1 MAMDIRLM
9 LGLAFTSMFLL
20 AITIGSTTNIRSI
33 DELDLEYNS
42 RRFGRKLYDSCYDT
56 DSPDQKNSQDK
67 GCDYVESSDYSYY
80 YGPNGYGDR
89 CSYYD
94 DADFTAKELC
104 CACGGGST
112 KAESKLEDPCV
123 FDKIAVSECPTDDP
137 ADSVDGLPECF
148 SAHLKH
154 NDLCYQSLFN
164 QVLPDGTEGWKEG
177 EGTTCPGVVG
187 LGWYT
192 PKVFRCIKDCRKNHD
207 CPRNFPFCIGG
218 SCEECL
224 KDADCPKIRPY
235 CTKTPGNLEG
245 RCRGAYPISASGSDC
260 SDYGLSYLNDKTVCQ
275 KFAEDYF
282 PKSSSPIELTNNTIE
297 FYWKTTPFGCTVWN
311 DDCFFNSTKCGF
323 DQWVVKWNTNDTLS
337 NDRESIGNRDF
348 AKRQVCI
355 AEPMDCK
362 VGPWSRWS
370 KKCKKGRLMR
380 TRQIQQRALFGGSSC
395 PKTKETKKCQTPGPE
410 PGCWNSKS
418 KRKCLS
424 VKMKGM
430 CNLPKWRLQ
439 CCKSCN
445 KSRCVNLWR
454 GKKCQKLK
462 PFCRRSGLVKKKCR
476 KACGVC

>member
-1 MAMDIRLM
+1 M
-9 LGLAFTSMFLL
+9 
-20 AITIGSTTNIRSI
+20 
-33 DELDLEYNS
+33 
-42 RRFGRKLYDSCYDT
+42 
-56 DSPDQKNSQDK
+56 
-67 GCDYVESSDYSYY
+67 
-80 YGPNGYGDR
+80 
-89 CSYYD
+89 
-94 DADFTAKELC
+94 
-104 CACGGGST
+104 
-112 KAESKLEDPCV
+112 
-123 FDKIAVSECPTDDP
+123 
-137 ADSVDGLPECF
+137 
-148 SAHLKH
+148 
-154 NDLCYQSLFN
+154 
-164 QVLPDGTEGWKEG
+164 LPDGTEGWKEG

-245 RCRGAYPISASGSDC
+245 RCKGAYPISASGSDC

-323 DQWVVKWNTNDTLS
+323 DQWEVKWNTNETLS

-476 KACGVC
+476 KACGIC